1 MSATATQWNQ
11 IFQLEDGQ
19 TVLTGDEPVNPD
31 VASDPRRKPP
41 KLASDNDQRH
51 DEKPVETLAQ

>member
-1 MSATATQWNQ
+1 MSATATQWTRILQ
-11 IFQLEDGQ
+11 YEDGQ
-19 TVLTGDEPVNPD
+19 IVLTGDETSNPE

-51 DEKPVETLAQ
+51 DEKPVETLA

>member
-1 MSATATQWNQ
+1 MSATATHWNR
-11 IFQLEDGQ
+11 IFQYEDGQ
-19 TVLTGDEPVNPD
+19 TVLRGDETSDPD
-31 VASDPRRKPP
+31 VTSDLRRKPP

>member
-11 IFQLEDGQ
+11 IFQFEDGQ
-19 TVLTGDEPVNPD
+19 TVLTEDDTCNPD
-31 VASDPRRKPP
+31 VTSDPRRKSP
-41 KLASDNDQRH
+41 KLATNNDQRH

>member
-11 IFQLEDGQ
+11 IFQYEDGQ
-19 TVLTGDEPVNPD
+19 IVLTRDETSNQD
-31 VASDPRRKPP
+31 VTSDPRRKPP

-51 DEKPVETLAQ
+51 DEKPVEALA